1 MIFMWLFTYS
11 LLYVEA
17 LSPSLPP
24 LVETQLD
31 HHSIV
36 VILPL
41 LVIPMLPH
49 HASVAINY
57 VTERESYGPHH
68 LSIRIA
74 ASCLG
79 YPLLLKFL
87 GLFND
92 LCGHQEILRGI
103 DALESD
109 LLLLGL
115 INSSISAE

>member
-1 MIFMWLFTYS
+1 MFMWLFTYS
-11 LLYVEA
+11 FLYVEA

-79 YPLLLKFL
+79 NPLLLEFL

-103 DALESD
+103 DTLESD
-109 LLLLGL
+109 LLLFGL
-115 INSSISAE
+115 IHSSISAE

>member
-1 MIFMWLFTYS
+1 MFMWLFTYS
-11 LLYVEA
+11 LLYIEA

-57 VTERESYGPHH
+57 V
-68 LSIRIA
+68 
-74 ASCLG
+74 
-79 YPLLLKFL
+79 
-87 GLFND
+87 
-92 LCGHQEILRGI
+92 
-103 DALESD
+103 
-109 LLLLGL
+109 
-115 INSSISAE
+115 AE